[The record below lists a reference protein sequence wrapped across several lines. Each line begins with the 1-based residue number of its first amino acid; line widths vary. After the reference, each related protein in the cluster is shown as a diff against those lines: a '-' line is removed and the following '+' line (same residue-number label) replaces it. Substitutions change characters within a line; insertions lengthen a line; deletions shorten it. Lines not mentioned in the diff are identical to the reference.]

1 MKDYSLHDV
10 VTELIQHQRRTEGS
24 EVLGDEDVLFHRC
37 SAVDDLLS
45 SPCTV
50 FMDAD
55 RGEMRGEAFQ
65 HGYTGPE
72 RALFEQFLND
82 LSSQSIVSPNLWTN

>member
-1 MKDYSLHDV
+1 MKISSMKDYSLYDV
-10 VTELIQHQRRTEGS
+10 ITELIQHQRRTEGS

-50 FMDAD
+50 LMDAD
-55 RGEMRGEAFQ
+55 RGEMRCETSQ

-72 RALFEQFLND
+72 GALFEQLLND
-82 LSSQSIVSPNLWTN
+82 LGSQSLVSP